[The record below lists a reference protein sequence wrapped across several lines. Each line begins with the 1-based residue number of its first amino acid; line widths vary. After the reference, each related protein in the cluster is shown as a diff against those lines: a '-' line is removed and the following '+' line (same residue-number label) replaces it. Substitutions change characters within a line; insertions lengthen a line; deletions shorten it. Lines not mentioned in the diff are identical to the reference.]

1 MVKRLREESKKD
13 EVVKTEEERR
23 QEELEAYRQTDA
35 YKEARAAYEEKLQ
48 DVIDTDLYEEFD
60 DEELYELVQVA
71 RADALAKA
79 AERER
84 QKQVRRK
91 VPKFVYWLIALVM
104 ILNIAALLPQTLS
117 IPAVDFLM
125 TSAELSKKPEIKGYK
140 QSVVVIETTDSK
152 GTGFAMNDK
161 GDIMTNYHV
170 IEGYNKVTV
179 AFPNQGLYVGEVVAT
194 YPDIDLAVLSLD
206 TDDQLPYLPLADSF
220 QLAQEEDIY
229 FIGNPLKFNGIANRG
244 VILDYTF
251 VESKSLPVV
260 MMDAP
265 VYRGNSG
272 SPVINQSGQVIGV
285 VYATLEHKEE
295 GRVGLFIPIDYY
307 FEASRQ

>member
-1 MVKRLREESKKD
+1 MREDDREDKQNHDLKSETND
-13 EVVKTEEERR
+13 YNET
-23 QEELEAYRQTDA
+23 EAY
-35 YKEARAAYEEKLQ
+35 KIARAAYEEKSR
-48 DVIDTDLYEEFD
+48 DVIDRDLYEKFE
-60 DEELYELVQVA
+60 DEELYDLVEEA
-71 RADALAKA
+71 RAEALKKST
-79 AERER
+79 ERER
-84 QKQVRRK
+84 EKKSRRK
-91 VPKFVYWLIALVM
+91 VPKFFYWLIALVM
-104 ILNIAALLPQTLS
+104 LLNIAALLPQTLS

-125 TSAELSKKPEIKGYK
+125 TSAELSKQEDIKTYK

-152 GTGFAMNDK
+152 GTGFAMNED

-194 YPDIDLAVLSLD
+194 YPEIDLAVLELD
-206 TDDQLPYLPLADSF
+206 TDDSLPYLPLADNF
-220 QLAQEEDIY
+220 QLQQEENIY
-229 FIGNPLKFNGIANRG
+229 FIGNPLKFHGIANKG

-251 VESKSLPVV
+251 VQSKSLPVV

-272 SPVINQSGQVIGV
+272 SPVINHAGEVIGV
-285 VYATLEHKEE
+285 VYATLNHKEE

-307 FEASRQ
+307 YETKRP

>member
-1 MVKRLREESKKD
+1 MREDERNDNLNEEKPSEKEEKK
-13 EVVKTEEERR
+13 VVDSYKQT
-23 QEELEAYRQTDA
+23 EAY
-35 YKEARAAYEEKLQ
+35 KVARASYEEKSQ
-48 DVIDTDLYEEFD
+48 DVIDTDLYEKFE
-60 DEELYELVQVA
+60 DEELYELVQEA
-71 RADALAKA
+71 RTDALKKA

-84 QKQVRRK
+84 EKKSRRK
-91 VPKFVYWLIALVM
+91 VPKLFYWLIALVM
-104 ILNIAALLPQTLS
+104 VLNIVALLPQTVS

-125 TSAELSKKPEIKGYK
+125 TSAELSKQEDIQTYK

-152 GTGFAMNDK
+152 GTGFSMNER

-194 YPDIDLAVLSLD
+194 YPEIDLAVLEID
-206 TDDQLPYLPLADSF
+206 TDDTLPYLPLSDTF
-220 QLAQEEDIY
+220 QLQQEEDIY
-229 FIGNPLKFNGIANRG
+229 FIGNPLKFNGIANKG
-244 VILDYTF
+244 VVLDYIF
-251 VESKSLPVV
+251 VQSKSLPVV

-272 SPVINQSGQVIGV
+272 SPVINQAGEVIGV
-285 VYATLEHKEE
+285 VYATLDHKEE

-307 FEASRQ
+307 HEAKRP